1 MFTVDEIP
9 KSLAELYKSLLA
21 ELRPDWKVEITIG
34 DYNLWKL
41 GFVKEIP
48 CSLDVD
54 VSEEEIS
61 ELHDEIIDMEIGV
74 FNYEDLLYKNPWEM
88 SVEEKREYRE
98 LKKREKEYYKYEPLE
113 GLCHYFLKQES

>member
-1 MFTVDEIP
+1 MIIADIS

-21 ELRPDWKVEITIG
+21 ELRPDWKVEIIIG

-48 CSLDVD
+48 CSLDLD

-61 ELHDEIIDMEIGV
+61 ELHDEIIYMEIDAYNDGG
-74 FNYEDLLYKNPWEM
+74 LLTKNPLDM
-88 SVEEKREYRE
+88 SEQEKKEYRE
-98 LKKREKEYYKYEPLE
+98 LKKFEKKYRKYELLE
-113 GLCHYFLKQES
+113 GLCYYLLQQES